1 MIICFCKYNKINN
14 DRNSLEV
21 NFDPANR
28 NTFLPAGIKIYFHL
42 LNHQQ
47 FSLFHFIPSLSSISV
62 SNYISYIHY
71 RNVYFWNLLCV
82 KYLFCLQLA
91 PKNTKVSP
99 PKINKLFILKYSL
112 LKDYSFI
119 AAEPGGFLSFR
130 QNDPMRRRSSVIS
143 GSAFYAPK
151 LLFSIQTN
159 LLGRLHSQKFLESQ
173 TPT

>member
-1 MIICFCKYNKINN
+1 PKFKNYIYTRFGFWG
-14 DRNSLEV
+14 RLHLEV

-47 FSLFHFIPSLSSISV
+47 FSLFHLIPSLSSISV

-71 RNVYFWNLLCV
+71 CNVYFWNLLCV
-82 KYLFCLQLA
+82 KYLFCLQLT

-99 PKINKLFILKYSL
+99 PKINNLFILKRSL

-119 AAEPGGFLSFR
+119 SGELKVPSLSDKTTRGEAELSE
-130 QNDPMRRRSSVIS
+130 
-143 GSAFYAPK
+143 AEA
-151 LLFSIQTN
+151 
-159 LLGRLHSQKFLESQ
+159 
-173 TPT
+173 